1 MLKSKIE
8 DFLVA
13 IKGCLKSRKR
23 GGAYTVEIAAIVLIV
38 LLVCVVIAADKG
50 GGGIGGIWTNMK
62 AGINSAITKATAHF
76 E

>member
-1 MLKSKIE
+1 MLKGKDE
-8 DFLVA
+8 NFLST
-13 IKGCLKSRKR
+13 IRNCLKSRKK

-50 GGGIGGIWTNMK
+50 GGGIEGIWTNMK
-62 AGINSAITKATAHF
+62 AGINSAITHATAHF